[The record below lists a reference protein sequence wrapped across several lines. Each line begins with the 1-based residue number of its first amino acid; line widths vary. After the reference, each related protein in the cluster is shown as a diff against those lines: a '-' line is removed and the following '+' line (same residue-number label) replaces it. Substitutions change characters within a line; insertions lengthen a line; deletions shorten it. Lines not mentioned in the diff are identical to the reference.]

1 MGGWAEK
8 AHMHLRGGPIIAPR
22 SMGWISDTLAE
33 GQSAGTL
40 WLFVL
45 VVLNA
50 LLGRPK
56 QVEAR
61 RIVVAPVVLFGLHLV
76 LLPVAGFF
84 RGRGIGAP
92 GYTESRL
99 PLLIFAALTA
109 VTAAGAIL
117 FTVVLPRLRLSVPRI
132 VQDVVIG
139 AAAIIGVFTVAS
151 RSGINLSGLIAT
163 SAVLTAVIGL
173 SLQDTLG
180 NILSGLAL
188 QTDDSIHVGDWIKVG
203 DVSGKVVE
211 IRWRYTAIETRNW
224 ETVIFPNSQLVKGQV
239 TVLGRRQGQPVQ
251 WRRWVWFNVDF
262 RFPPSEVI
270 AAVMDA
276 LRSAPIDNVAAEPPP
291 NCILM
296 DFHESYGRYA
306 VRYWLTDLAA
316 DDPTD
321 SAVRTRLYFALKRAD
336 LPLSI
341 PAHAIFVTE
350 QTAERR
356 EEKSSAE
363 LERRLQ
369 MLSRIGMFSKL
380 SEEEREALAGA
391 LRYAPFAAGEV
402 MTKQGAEAH
411 WLYIIAS
418 GETSV
423 RVKIEGGEKEVA
435 KLGAGD
441 FFGERSLLTGE
452 PRSATIVA
460 LTKVECWRLDKAAF
474 QELLNRRP
482 EIADE
487 VAEVL
492 ATRQTE
498 LLRVREN
505 LSAEAASRRAAE
517 AKTDLVDKI
526 RRFFRIDGESAPGS
540 KKG

>member
-1 MGGWAEK
+1 MGSCAEK
-8 AHMHLRGGPIIAPR
+8 SHMVGYHRRA
-22 SMGWISDTLAE
+22 MGWLTDILAE
-33 GQSAGTL
+33 AQSAGTL
-40 WLFVL
+40 WLFVI

-50 LLGRPK
+50 ALGRPK
-56 QVEAR
+56 QTGR
-61 RIVVAPVVLFGLHLV
+61 RIVVAPLVLFGLHLV

-84 RGRGIGAP
+84 RGRGLSAP

-109 VTAAGAIL
+109 VTAVGSLL
-117 FTVVLPRLRLSVPRI
+117 FTVVFPRLRISVPRI
-132 VQDVVIG
+132 LQDVLIG
-139 AAAIIGVFTVAS
+139 AAAVIGVFIVAS
-151 RSGINLSGLIAT
+151 RTGINLSGLIAT

-188 QTDDSIHVGDWIKVG
+188 QTDDSVHVGDWIKIG
-203 DVSGKVVE
+203 DVSGRVVE

-239 TVLGRRQGQPVQ
+239 MVLGRRQGQPVQ
-251 WRRWVWFNVDF
+251 WRRWVWFNVDY
-262 RFPPSEVI
+262 RFPPSDVI
-270 AAVMDA
+270 AAVTDA
-276 LRSAPIDNVAAEPPP
+276 LRSAPFDNVAAEPPP

-321 SAVRTRLYFALKRAD
+321 SAVRTRVYFALKRAD

-341 PAHAIFVTE
+341 PAHAIFMTE

-369 MLSRIGMFSKL
+369 MLSRIALFSKL
-380 SEEEREALAGA
+380 SSEEREALAGA
-391 LRYAPFAAGEV
+391 LLYAPFAAGET
-402 MTKQGAEAH
+402 MTKQGADAH

-423 RVKIEGGEKEVA
+423 RVKIEGEGEKEVA
-435 KLGAGD
+435 RLRAGD

-452 PRSATIVA
+452 PRSATVVA
-460 LTKVECWRLDKAAF
+460 VTSVECWRLDKSAF
-474 QELLNRRP
+474 QELMNRRP
-482 EIADE
+482 EIAE
-487 VAEVL
+487 EAAEVL
-492 ATRQTE
+492 AVRQTE

-505 LSAEAASRRAAE
+505 LSAEAASRRTAE

-526 RRFFRIDGESAPGS
+526 RRFFRVDSESLPPGS

>member
-1 MGGWAEK
+1 MVGYHRRA
-8 AHMHLRGGPIIAPR
+8 
-22 SMGWISDTLAE
+22 MGWLTDILAE
-33 GQSAGTL
+33 AQSAGTL
-40 WLFVL
+40 WLFVI

-50 LLGRPK
+50 ALGRPK
-56 QVEAR
+56 QTGR
-61 RIVVAPVVLFGLHLV
+61 RIVVAPLVLFGLHLV

-84 RGRGIGAP
+84 RGRGLSAP

-109 VTAAGAIL
+109 VTAVGSLL
-117 FTVVLPRLRLSVPRI
+117 FTVVFPRLRISVPRI
-132 VQDVVIG
+132 LQDVLIG
-139 AAAIIGVFTVAS
+139 AAAVIGVFIVAS
-151 RSGINLSGLIAT
+151 RTGINLSGLIAT

-188 QTDDSIHVGDWIKVG
+188 QTDDSVHVGDWIKIG
-203 DVSGKVVE
+203 DVSGRVVE

-239 TVLGRRQGQPVQ
+239 MVLGRRQGQPVQ
-251 WRRWVWFNVDF
+251 WRRWVWFNVDY
-262 RFPPSEVI
+262 RFPPSDVI
-270 AAVMDA
+270 AAVTDA
-276 LRSAPIDNVAAEPPP
+276 LRSAPFDNVAAEPPP

-321 SAVRTRLYFALKRAD
+321 SAVRTRVYFALKRAD

-341 PAHAIFVTE
+341 PAHAIFMTE

-369 MLSRIGMFSKL
+369 MLSRIALFSKL
-380 SEEEREALAGA
+380 SSEEREALAGA
-391 LRYAPFAAGEV
+391 LLYAPFAAGET
-402 MTKQGAEAH
+402 MTKQGADAH

-423 RVKIEGGEKEVA
+423 RVKIEGEGEKEVA
-435 KLGAGD
+435 RLRAGD

-452 PRSATIVA
+452 PRSATVVA
-460 LTKVECWRLDKAAF
+460 VTSVECWRLDKSAF
-474 QELLNRRP
+474 QELMNRRP
-482 EIADE
+482 EIAE
-487 VAEVL
+487 EAAEVL
-492 ATRQTE
+492 AVRQTE

-505 LSAEAASRRAAE
+505 LSAEAASRRTAE

-526 RRFFRIDGESAPGS
+526 RRFFRVDSESLPPGS

>member
-1 MGGWAEK
+1 MGSCAEK
-8 AHMHLRGGPIIAPR
+8 SHMVGYHRRA
-22 SMGWISDTLAE
+22 MGWLTDILAE
-33 GQSAGTL
+33 AQSAGTL
-40 WLFVL
+40 WLFVI

-50 LLGRPK
+50 ALGRPK
-56 QVEAR
+56 QTGR
-61 RIVVAPVVLFGLHLV
+61 RIVVAPLVLFGLHLV

-84 RGRGIGAP
+84 RGRGLSAP

-109 VTAAGAIL
+109 VTAVGSLL
-117 FTVVLPRLRLSVPRI
+117 FTVVFPRLRISVPRI
-132 VQDVVIG
+132 LQDVLIG
-139 AAAIIGVFTVAS
+139 AAAVIGVFTVAS
-151 RSGINLSGLIAT
+151 RTGINLSGLIAT

-188 QTDDSIHVGDWIKVG
+188 QTDDSVHVGDWIKIG
-203 DVSGKVVE
+203 DVSGRVVE

-239 TVLGRRQGQPVQ
+239 MVLGRRQGQPVQ
-251 WRRWVWFNVDF
+251 WRRWVWFNVDY
-262 RFPPSEVI
+262 RFPPSDVI
-270 AAVMDA
+270 AAVTDA
-276 LRSAPIDNVAAEPPP
+276 LRSAPFDNVAAEPPP

-321 SAVRTRLYFALKRAD
+321 SAVRTRVYFALKRAD
-336 LPLSI
+336 LPLSV
-341 PAHAIFVTE
+341 PAHAIFMTE

-369 MLSRIGMFSKL
+369 MLSRIALFSKL
-380 SEEEREALAGA
+380 SSEEREALAGA
-391 LRYAPFAAGEV
+391 LLYAPFAAGET
-402 MTKQGAEAH
+402 MTKQGADAH

-423 RVKIEGGEKEVA
+423 RVKIEGEGEKEVA
-435 KLGAGD
+435 RLRAGD

-452 PRSATIVA
+452 PRSATVVA
-460 LTKVECWRLDKAAF
+460 VTSVECWRLDKSAF
-474 QELLNRRP
+474 QELMNRRP
-482 EIADE
+482 EIAE
-487 VAEVL
+487 EAAEVL
-492 ATRQTE
+492 AVRQTE

-505 LSAEAASRRAAE
+505 LSAEAASRRTAE

-526 RRFFRIDGESAPGS
+526 RRFFRVDSESLPPGS